1 MINLNNVSFSYGD
14 KKILENFNLKVEAG
28 ERICLFGESGKG
40 KTTVLRLILGLEIPN
55 SGNAV
60 IEGKASVVFQENR
73 LLPFETVLGNIR
85 TLKGDEEKAR
95 ELLEKFGLADYAEK
109 YPRSLSGG
117 MKRRVAIIRALC
129 SEFDFLVLD
138 EPFAGLDK
146 ENIELAAQIINEYSK
161 AKAIILVTHSEWE
174 ASLLGAKIVNI

>member
-73 LLPFETVLGNIR
+73 LLPFETVLDNIR
-85 TLKGDEEKAR
+85 TVKGDEEKAR
-95 ELLEKFGLADYAEK
+95 KLLEKFGLADYAEK

-161 AKAIILVTHSEWE
+161 DKAIILVTHSEWE

>member
-14 KKILENFNLKVEAG
+14 KKILENFNLKVESG

-40 KTTVLRLILGLEIPN
+40 KTTVLRLILGLDTQN
-55 SGNAV
+55 SGNTV
-60 IEGKASVVFQENR
+60 IQGNPSVVFQENR

-85 TLKGDEEKAR
+85 TVKGDEEKAR

-129 SEFDFLVLD
+129 REFDFLVLD

-146 ENIELAAQIINEYSK
+146 ENIELAAEIINEYSK
-161 AKAIILVTHSEWE
+161 DKAIILVTHSEWE
-174 ASLLGAKIVNI
+174 AELLDAKIVNI

>member
-40 KTTVLRLILGLEIPN
+40 KTTVLRLILGLETPD
-55 SGNAV
+55 SGNTV
-60 IEGKASVVFQENR
+60 IQGNASVVFQENR

-85 TLKGDEEKAR
+85 TVKGDEEKAR
-95 ELLEKFGLADYAEK
+95 ELLEKFGLSDYAEK

-146 ENIELAAQIINEYSK
+146 ENIELAAQIINEY
-161 AKAIILVTHSEWE
+161 
-174 ASLLGAKIVNI
+174 